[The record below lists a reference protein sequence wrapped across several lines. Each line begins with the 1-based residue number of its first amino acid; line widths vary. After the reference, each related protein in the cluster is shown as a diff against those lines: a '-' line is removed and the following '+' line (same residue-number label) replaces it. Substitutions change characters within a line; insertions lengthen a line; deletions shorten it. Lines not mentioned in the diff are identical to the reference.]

1 MRLNIAVGPAVG
13 PIDWQPGMYAL
24 YMPREANGNLQ
35 HSSVEKGVVTSVNSQ
50 YVFVRF
56 GGDSQSKACHP
67 RDLH

>member
-1 MRLNIAVGPAVG
+1 MSQDIT
-13 PIDWQPGMYAL
+13 IDRWQAGMLAL
-24 YMPREANGNLQ
+24 YMPPHARGDLR
-35 HSSVEKGVVTSVNSQ
+35 HPDVEKGIVTSVNSQ